1 MPKELKTSV
10 RLDTKS
16 AVSSLAALE
25 KRISRIQTLVNKTGN
40 ATNKFSAPL
49 KKATRSVQQ
58 LHSAN
63 TKAANSANQ
72 IAKGYQKTSKS
83 ASVLTKNLRTLIS
96 TYVGLMGAQAV
107 LNTSDKIT
115 SAKNKLNYLNGGNT
129 GDTQLTMDKTYAAA
143 QRSRGSYTDMIGNVS
158 KSMTLASGAFQDNV
172 DNAIRFQEI
181 MSKAYTVGGAS
192 SAEQSSS
199 MYQLIQAL
207 GSGILQGDELRS
219 VREGAP
225 IAYKEIEKFAQGVYN
240 TTDSLKDMASEGMIT
255 SEIVVAA
262 VMGMGESIDKA
273 FANTDM
279 TFAQAWDNIK
289 NMATKAFEPVLQ
301 MLNDALNS
309 SVGKAMLQGIGQ
321 VFVMIANGILW
332 VMNLLVTFFNWCAE
346 NWNWLKYIVIGIL
359 TALTIWLAIYT
370 ATAIAGAL
378 VRIGLWI
385 AENWQ
390 MLLIIMTI
398 AAMVAALVWWAN
410 TAASGCEFVVGALA
424 IVAAAIMLIGL
435 ITGNMVL
442 IVIGLIIALAAIIIQ
457 YLDYVMGAI
466 YAAGAVI
473 YNIGVGVLNGLMQ
486 AVYAI
491 FVDPIA
497 GIIEWFVNAF
507 SGGFNGILGAAAN
520 AIGQLVS
527 IVLGGLKIITK
538 AIDAVA
544 GSSLTDKIS
553 GWQAS
558 VKSWGKTESAVTYSV
573 EAPAFKR
580 MSVGN
585 AWDAGFSQGTK
596 WKNSIGAFGD
606 NIKNKVSGLGDS
618 FSLGNS
624 KFGTFGADGLGS
636 YLPGINDP
644 ANAVGGGYD
653 PSKALDDIGKGVGDI
668 GDSTGSIADSM
679 DLADEDLEY
688 LRKLAESEWKKE
700 FTTATIQVDM
710 SNYNNINGMD
720 DLDGI
725 ATRLAD
731 KLYEEMDAVANGVYQ

>member
-10 RLDTKS
+10 KLDARKALDTLDK
-16 AVSSLAALE
+16 LERKINRINAA
-25 KRISRIQTLVNKTGN
+25 VNKTNSRNSGLSRAIN
-40 ATNKFSAPL
+40 DANK
-49 KKATRSVQQ
+49 
-58 LHSAN
+58 SAN
-63 TKAANSANQ
+63 NLTKNVNKVNTANKQAAKSANQ
-72 IAKGYQKTSKS
+72 IANGYKKS
-83 ASVLTKNLRTLIS
+83 SQQASILTKNLRTLIS

-129 GDTQLTMDKTYAAA
+129 ADTQLTMDKTYAAA
-143 QRSRGSYTDMIGNVS
+143 QRSRGNYTDMIGNVS

-240 TTDSLKDMASEGMIT
+240 TTDSLKDMASEGKIT
-255 SEIVVAA
+255 SDIVVAA

-273 FANTDM
+273 FADTDM

-289 NMATKAFEPVLQ
+289 NMATKAFEPVLS
-301 MLNDALNS
+301 MLNEALNS
-309 SVGKAMLQGIGQ
+309 SIGQSMLQGIGQ
-321 VFVMIANGILW
+321 VFVIIANGVLW
-332 VMNLLVTFFNWCAE
+332 VMNLLGTFFTWCAD

-359 TALTIWLAIYT
+359 TALAVYLVWYT
-370 ATAIAGAL
+370 GVAIANAV

-385 AENWQ
+385 AEHWQ
-390 MLLIIMTI
+390 MVLIILTL
-398 AAMVAALVWWAN
+398 AAMVAAIVWWAN
-410 TAASGCEFVVGALA
+410 TAASGCEFVCGALMM
-424 IVAAAIMLIGL
+424 VGLAIMLIG
-435 ITGNMVL
+435 V
-442 IVIGLIIALAAIIIQ
+442 IVGSTALVIVGIIIALAGIII
-457 YLDYVMGAI
+457 YFLDYVMGAI
-466 YAAGAVI
+466 YAAGAVS
-473 YNIGVGVLNGLMQ
+473 YNIGVGVLNGIIQ
-486 AVYAI
+486 AVYSI
-491 FVDPIA
+491 FVDPMM

-527 IVLGGLKIITK
+527 IVLGGLKIITR
-538 AIDAVA
+538 AIDAV
-544 GSSLTDKIS
+544 GGTNLTGKIS

-558 VKSWGKTESAVTYSV
+558 VKSWGKTETAVTHSV
-573 EAPAFKR
+573 EAPSIKR
-580 MSVGN
+580 KSVGD
-585 AWDAGFSQGTK
+585 AWDAGFSKGTE
-596 WKNSIGAFGD
+596 WKNAIGAFGD
-606 NIKNKVSGLGDS
+606 NIKNKVSGLGDN
-618 FSLGNS
+618 FGLGKS
-624 KFGTFGADGLGS
+624 KFGTFGADSGS
-636 YLPGINDP
+636 YLPNATDP
-644 ANAVGGGYD
+644 AYGVGGGYD
-653 PSKALDDIGKGVGDI
+653 PSKALKGIKGD
-668 GDSTGSIADSM
+668 TGSIADSM
-679 DLADEDLEY
+679 ELADEDLEY
-688 LRKLAESEWKKE
+688 LRKLAEMEWKKE

-710 SNYNNINGMD
+710 SNYNTINGTD

-731 KLYEEMDAVANGVYQ
+731 KLYEEMDAVANGVYA